1 MKIAEISRKFEGD
14 ETTDDFTAYERLLN
28 QMFEVDKNIQLKT
41 ELNNPLE
48 FARFYFIIQMIK
60 DEGKEMFC
68 YTDVETGQ
76 EVGLLDDEADLLA
89 GFGLNVMK
97 NMISKDRK
105 GRKEAFDSIKSYN
118 IGSLNLDDQ
127 EQEKFKRIIKDMK

>member
-1 MKIAEISRKFEGD
+1 
-14 ETTDDFTAYERLLN
+14 
-28 QMFEVDKNIQLKT
+28 MFEVDKNIQLKT
-41 ELNNPLE
+41 EINNPLE

-60 DEGKEMFC
+60 DEGLEMFS
-68 YTDVETGQ
+68 YVDNETG
-76 EVGLLDDEADLLA
+76 ETIGLLDDEANLLA

-97 NMISKDRK
+97 NMISKERK

-118 IGSLNLDDQ
+118 LGSIDLDDK